1 MTADRSSNSQKF
13 PSYQYNALS
22 SESQEGDEITK
33 KTNDRNKDANI
44 LKFEELLHT
53 ERLTFFSD
61 AVIAISMTL
70 LILPLMEAVQ
80 TATEHNQSM
89 EEFVAENKERFYSLA
104 LSFFIVNQYWR
115 SHDRLFRYVSRY
127 SEAVR
132 RCNGILLFS
141 ILLVPVNT
149 ASITQLSKEGSILPQ
164 AMYVANL
171 LLIDS
176 LLLLMNVLVRN
187 DPRMWEE
194 TAVPLTS
201 LGICTLLGGFI
212 YLSLTMMVVILC
224 RVTHRRIL
232 YMLFVLVFI
241 DPSVR
246 TIHRNTDIVHRVDT
260 WIDRFLGNSIN
271 NKSLFQKKNGM

>member
-1 MTADRSSNSQKF
+1 
-13 PSYQYNALS
+13 
-22 SESQEGDEITK
+22 
-33 KTNDRNKDANI
+33 
-44 LKFEELLHT
+44 
-53 ERLTFFSD
+53 
-61 AVIAISMTL
+61 MTL

-89 EEFVAENKERFYSLA
+89 DEFVAENKDRFFSLA

-115 SHDRLFRYVSRY
+115 SHDRLFRHVTKY
-127 SEAVR
+127 SEALR
-132 RCNGILLFS
+132 RCNGFLLFA

-149 ASITQLSKEGSILPQ
+149 ASITQLSKEGSILAQ

-176 LLLLMNVLVRN
+176 LLLLMNLLVRK

-201 LGICTLLGGFI
+201 LGICTLLAGFI
-212 YLSLTMMVVILC
+212 YLCITMMVVFFC

-232 YMLFVLVFI
+232 YMLFVLVLI

-246 TIHRNTDIVHRVDT
+246 YIHRNSEIVHRVGT
-260 WIDRFLGNSIN
+260 WIDRFTGH
-271 NKSLFQKKNGM
+271 